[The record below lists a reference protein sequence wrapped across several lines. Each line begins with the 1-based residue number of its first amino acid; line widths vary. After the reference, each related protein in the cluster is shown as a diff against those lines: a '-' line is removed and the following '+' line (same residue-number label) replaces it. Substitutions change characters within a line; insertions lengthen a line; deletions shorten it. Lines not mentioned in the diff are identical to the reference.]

1 MFYFR
6 LIYFKNLYG
15 SSANFWWEKR
25 TEKKEVT
32 GKSVS
37 SMDKSGLGS
46 GFDTCCP
53 TLCAGGPCSVSAS
66 HISIQLFD
74 SVAFTVCLYVPH
86 QWTLYPSSSF
96 SIDLVPLVCQLL
108 VPLLSSFRI
117 SFLSVFACHKHF
129 LVSATIELD
138 SIEME
143 GQHSVSSLEE
153 PKGDESV
160 VAETSCSIPRT
171 GSNNFLSKHRM
182 VAAITLLQ
190 NQINF
195 IQVSSHLKCFAQAV
209 NETPSMYCSNML

>member
-1 MFYFR
+1 MFEG
-6 LIYFKNLYG
+6 LHPTSG
-15 SSANFWWEKR
+15 DEKGQ
-25 TEKKEVT
+25 KKR
-32 GKSVS
+32 KSPV
-37 SMDKSGLGS
+37 KVFPQWIKVGLGLVL
-46 GFDTCCP
+46 
-53 TLCAGGPCSVSAS
+53 TLAVLRSVLVGRVQCLRRT
-66 HISIQLFD
+66 ISIQLFD
-74 SVAFTVCLYVPH
+74 SAAFTVCLNVPH
-86 QWTLYPSSSF
+86 QWTLYPSGSF
-96 SIDLVPLVCQLL
+96 SIDPVPLVRQLL

-117 SFLSVFACHKHF
+117 SFLSVFACHKHS

-171 GSNNFLSKHRM
+171 GPNNFLSKHRM

-195 IQVSSHLKCFAQAV
+195 LQEELDQLDTLGESSIVC
-209 NETPSMYCSNML
+209 EE